1 LVIVS
6 GDTTTGGSVDAISV
20 IVNPPEG
27 GGTFGGG
34 GFAGRG
40 GLGGGA
46 VSIGIVSGS
55 VSQAGENQITVTT
68 ESGETQVNLG
78 DDLAGQ
84 VYSPGEVGDISAG
97 DRVLVITADDNE
109 SGNPV
114 TTTSVIVNPPE
125 GGAVRRWR
133 RRVWWPASTALETG
147 PSAIPGYSSDRDRS
161 T

>member
-1 LVIVS
+1 MLVIVS
-6 GDTTTGGSVDAISV
+6 GDTTTGGPVDAISV

-78 DDLAGQ
+78 DDLAVQ
-84 VYSPGEVGDISAG
+84 VYSPG
-97 DRVLVITADDNE
+97 
-109 SGNPV
+109 
-114 TTTSVIVNPPE
+114 
-125 GGAVRRWR
+125 
-133 RRVWWPASTALETG
+133 
-147 PSAIPGYSSDRDRS
+147 
-161 T
+161 

>member
-1 LVIVS
+1 MTVTGTANDISQGHRVLVIVS
-6 GDTTTGGSVDAISV
+6 GDTTTGGPVDAISV

-125 GGAVRRWR
+125 GGGSSEVAAEGLVAG
-133 RRVWWPASTALETG
+133 VNG
-147 PSAIPGYSSDRDRS
+147 P
-161 T
+161 